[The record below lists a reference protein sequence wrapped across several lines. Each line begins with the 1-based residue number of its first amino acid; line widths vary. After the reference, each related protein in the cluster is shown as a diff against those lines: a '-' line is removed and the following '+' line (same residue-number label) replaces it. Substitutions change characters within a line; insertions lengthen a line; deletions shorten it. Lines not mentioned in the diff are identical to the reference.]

1 MKISDIRNNAFAVPI
16 SSPAY
21 AKAPYHFVNRE
32 FFIITYR
39 TDLKKLQAVVPE
51 PLTVTEPLVSFE
63 FIRMPDS
70 SGFGNYTESGQV
82 IHVLGPDG
90 KPGTYTHMMYL
101 DDEAPIA
108 AGREIWGFPKKL
120 ASPKLQVELDA
131 LVGTL
136 DYGSI
141 RVATGTMGYKYTE
154 LDIAAEERKVSNTPG
169 YLLKIIPHVDST
181 PRICELVRYYCK
193 NVKMHGAWSGPA
205 RLQLFEHALAP
216 MADLP
221 ILEIVSAKHT
231 LCDMTLDVG
240 EVVFDYL
247 K

>member
-1 MKISDIRNNAFAVPI
+1 MKISDIKKNAFAVPI

-21 AKAPYHFVNRE
+21 SKGPYHFHNRE

-39 TDLKKLQAVVPE
+39 TDIDKLRAVTPE
-51 PLTVTEPLVSFE
+51 PLTIRDPLVSFE
-63 FIRMPDS
+63 FMKMPDS
-70 SGFGNYTESGQV
+70 SGLGDYTESGQV
-82 IHVLGPDG
+82 IHVYDQDG
-90 KPGTYTHMMYL
+90 NAATYTHMMFL

-108 AGREIWGFPKKL
+108 AGREIWGFPKKF
-120 ASPKLQVELDA
+120 ANPKMQVELDA

-136 DYGSI
+136 RYGSVS
-141 RVATGTMGYKYTE
+141 VATATMGFKYSQ
-154 LDIAAEERKVSNTPG
+154 LDAAIEEKRIVNTPG
-169 YLLKIIPHVDST
+169 YLLKIIPDVDSK

-193 NVKMHGAWSGPA
+193 NVKVHGAWTGPA

-221 ILEIVSAKHT
+221 VLEIVGAKHL
-231 LCDMTLDVG
+231 LCDLTLDVG
-240 EVVFDYL
+240 EVAFDYL